1 MIAEVIV
8 DITHSEVDK
17 VFDYNIGNLSVD
29 LGYRVSVPFGNRKIE
44 GIALWVKNLDAE
56 AKAYKEEKDSF
67 AQKQKVAE
75 NKAKSLKEFLSHYLD
90 GTAFKSTKVN
100 VSFRS
105 SKAVDVFN
113 MDELMNYDDCDSY
126 LKYAEPTPDKTA
138 IKNAINSGVKIPG
151 CRIVE
156 NSNIQIK

>member
-1 MIAEVIV
+1 MKLYEIEQEILAC
-8 DITHSEVDK
+8 
-17 VFDYNIGNLSVD
+17 VD
-29 LGYRVSVPFGNRKIE
+29 LETGEIIDPEKLEALELERDRKIE

-100 VSFRS
+100 VSFRN
-105 SKAVDVFN
+105 SKAVDVFS

-126 LKYAEPTPDKTA
+126 LKYSEPTPDKTA
-138 IKNAINSGVKIPG
+138 IKNAINSGVEIPG

>member
-1 MIAEVIV
+1 MKLYEIEQEILAC
-8 DITHSEVDK
+8 
-17 VFDYNIGNLSVD
+17 VD
-29 LGYRVSVPFGNRKIE
+29 LETGEIIDPEKLESLELERDRKIE

-56 AKAYKEEKDSF
+56 AKAYKEEKESF

-100 VSFRS
+100 VSFRN
-105 SKAVDVFN
+105 SKAVDVFS

-126 LKYAEPTPDKTA
+126 LKYSEPTPDKTA
-138 IKNAINSGVKIPG
+138 IKNAINSGVEIPG

>member
-1 MIAEVIV
+1 MKLYEIEQEILAC
-8 DITHSEVDK
+8 
-17 VFDYNIGNLSVD
+17 VD
-29 LGYRVSVPFGNRKIE
+29 LETGEIIDPEKLESLELERDRKIE

-100 VSFRS
+100 ISFRN
-105 SKAVDVFN
+105 SKAVDVFS

>member
-1 MIAEVIV
+1 MKLYEIEQEILAC
-8 DITHSEVDK
+8 
-17 VFDYNIGNLSVD
+17 VD
-29 LGYRVSVPFGNRKIE
+29 LETGEIIDPEKLEALELERDRKIE

-90 GTAFKSTKVN
+90 GTTFKSTKVN
-100 VSFRS
+100 VSFRN
-105 SKAVDVFN
+105 SKAVDVFS

-138 IKNAINSGVKIPG
+138 IKNAINSGVEIPG

>member
-1 MIAEVIV
+1 MKLYEIEQEILAC
-8 DITHSEVDK
+8 
-17 VFDYNIGNLSVD
+17 VD
-29 LGYRVSVPFGNRKIE
+29 LETGEIIDPEKLEALELERDRKIE

-100 VSFRS
+100 VSFRN
-105 SKAVDVFN
+105 SKAVDVFS

>member
-1 MIAEVIV
+1 MKLYEIEQEILAC
-8 DITHSEVDK
+8 
-17 VFDYNIGNLSVD
+17 VD
-29 LGYRVSVPFGNRKIE
+29 LETGEIIDPEKLEALELERDRKIE

-100 VSFRS
+100 VSFRHS
-105 SKAVDVFN
+105 TAVDVFS

-126 LKYAEPTPDKTA
+126 LKYAEPTPDKKA
-138 IKNAINSGVKIPG
+138 IKNVA
-151 CRIVE
+151 
-156 NSNIQIK
+156 

>member
-1 MIAEVIV
+1 MKLYEIEQEILAC
-8 DITHSEVDK
+8 
-17 VFDYNIGNLSVD
+17 VD
-29 LGYRVSVPFGNRKIE
+29 LETGEIIDPEKLEALELERDRKIE

-100 VSFRS
+100 VSFRN
-105 SKAVDVFN
+105 SKAVDVFS

-126 LKYAEPTPDKTA
+126 LKYAEPTLDKTA

>member
-1 MIAEVIV
+1 MKLYEIEQEILAC
-8 DITHSEVDK
+8 
-17 VFDYNIGNLSVD
+17 VD
-29 LGYRVSVPFGNRKIE
+29 LETGEIIDPEKLETLELERDRKIE

-113 MDELMNYDDCDSY
+113 MDELMNYNDCDSY

-138 IKNAINSGVKIPG
+138 IKNAINSGVEIPG

-156 NSNIQIK
+156 NNNIQIK

>member
-1 MIAEVIV
+1 MTLYEIEQAILDTVDIETGEVIDV
-8 DITHSEVDK
+8 EKLDALTMERD
-17 VFDYNIGNLSVD
+17 
-29 LGYRVSVPFGNRKIE
+29 RKIE

-56 AKAYKEEKDSF
+56 AKAYKEEKESF

-100 VSFRS
+100 VSFRN
-105 SKAVDVFN
+105 SKAVDVFS

-126 LKYAEPTPDKTA
+126 LKYSEPTPDKTA
-138 IKNAINSGVKIPG
+138 IKNAINSGVEIPG

>member
-1 MIAEVIV
+1 MKLYEIEQEILAC
-8 DITHSEVDK
+8 
-17 VFDYNIGNLSVD
+17 VD
-29 LGYRVSVPFGNRKIE
+29 LETGEIIDPEKLESLELERDRKIE

-100 VSFRS
+100 VSFRN
-105 SKAVDVFN
+105 SKAVDVFS

-126 LKYAEPTPDKTA
+126 LKYSEPTPDKTA
-138 IKNAINSGVKIPG
+138 IKNAINSGVEIPG